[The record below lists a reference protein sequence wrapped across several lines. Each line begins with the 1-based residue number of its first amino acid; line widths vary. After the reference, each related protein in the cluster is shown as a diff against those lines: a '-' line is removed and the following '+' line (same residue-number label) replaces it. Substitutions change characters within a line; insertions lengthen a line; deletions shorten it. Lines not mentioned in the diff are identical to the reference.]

1 MTFNPTAP
9 GSSRPLFAL
18 AFLSSLAV
26 WAGAP
31 ARAQGV
37 EAFYSGKTINLIV
50 GAGAG
55 GSYDIYARTLA
66 NHMGKHIPGK
76 PTIVVKLAGGVGGGV
91 GTSIQVE
98 HTAPKDGTTIGMTQ
112 QTNVTGQLTE
122 PSVAGKYEVSKWRWI
137 GGMAALRN
145 FHGVWFTAPAQTLE
159 EAKTREVIIGATG
172 RNSPTYTLPAALN
185 EMLGTKFKMVLGY
198 NGAADLN
205 LAMERGEIQGRGASW
220 ISVVLQAPNYISEKK
235 LKPLVVDGLTRDPLL
250 PDTPTLLELAT
261 NDQQRAAVR
270 LISAS
275 ADFARAFFLPPGAPA
290 DRVTALR
297 RAFDATMIDA
307 DFVAEA
313 NKLQLVIEPR
323 QGEELDELAR
333 AVIATPPEAIAVAR
347 KLLGS
352 D

>member
-1 MTFNPTAP
+1 M
-9 GSSRPLFAL
+9 RPIGIFRIG
-18 AFLSSLAV
+18 LAV
-26 WAGAP
+26 AALCAASAG
-31 ARAQGV
+31 ARAQDAG
-37 EAFYSGKTINLIV
+37 AFFAGKTITILV

-55 GSYDIYARTLA
+55 GSYDLYARALA
-66 NHMGKHIPGK
+66 NHLGRHVPGA
-76 PTIVVKLAGGVGGGV
+76 PQVVVKLGGGVGGGV
-91 GTSIQVE
+91 ATAIQVE
-98 HTAPKDGTTIGMTQ
+98 HSAPKDGTFVGMTQ

-122 PSVAGKYEVSKWRWI
+122 PSVAGKYDVSKWRWI
-137 GGMAALRN
+137 GGMASLRN

-185 EMLGTKFKMVLGY
+185 EMLGTKYKMVLGY

-250 PDTPTLLELAT
+250 PDVPTLLELAS

-275 ADFARAFFLPPGAPA
+275 ADFARAFFLPPGVPA
-290 DRVTALR
+290 DRVAALR
-297 RAFDATMIDA
+297 KAFDATMA
-307 DFVAEA
+307 DPEFLAEA
-313 NKLQLVIEPR
+313 NKLQLTIEPR
-323 QGEELDELAR
+323 RGEELDELAR
-333 AVIATPPEAIAVAR
+333 AVIATPPEAVSVAR

-352 D
+352 E